1 LFTHWDNVHAQ
12 ARLLGA
18 LGPNGSRDS
27 SDAAWRSAFFSFLSD
42 AALERWVAGTVKA
55 LHRYD
60 GSSAA
65 GNSVMMYGSG
75 IQG

>member
-1 LFTHWDNVHAQ
+1 MTE
-12 ARLLGA
+12 A
-18 LGPNGSRDS
+18 LINPYSIEETA
-27 SDAAWRSAFFSFLSD
+27 DAIRS
-42 AALERWVAGTVKA
+42 WVAGTVKA